1 MFKKKIGKMVEVYI
15 NDMIVKSEKES
26 NHARDLEESLGVLSR
41 LAWNL
46 IQRSVF
52 LEWNWGFMIS

>member
-1 MFKKKIGKMVEVYI
+1 MFKKKIRKMVEVYI

-41 LAWNL
+41 LA
-46 IQRSVF
+46 
-52 LEWNWGFMIS
+52 